1 MFTALVVP
9 FIRDP
14 LTSQPIDLSRDHYKH
29 LQGMDLADTA
39 EITDSLEIDLLIG
52 SDVYWS
58 FVTGKVIRGIAGPL
72 AIEMKV
78 GWVLSGPVS
87 LPHTSVNLAVTATH
101 SLRIDAPTTEE
112 TLDASLNRFW
122 DLESLG
128 ILKEEKSVYDTF
140 IQQISFNGER
150 YEVSLPWKFGH
161 QVLPDNYQLCHRRL
175 IIVVRRFKHNPIL
188 LAEYDNIIQD
198 QLSRGIIEVVHD
210 PNLVEGE
217 QVHYLPHHGVVRQD
231 KTTFKLRIVYDA
243 SAKST
248 GPSLNDCLYTG
259 PSFGQSIFDILIQFR
274 VHGVALAGDIEKA
287 FLMVAVNKVDR
298 DVLHFLWTSDLSG
311 DDLATH

>member
-1 MFTALVVP
+1 MELC
-9 FIRDP
+9 
-14 LTSQPIDLSRDHYKH
+14 HW
-29 LQGMDLADTA
+29 QGHKRNSGT
-39 EITDSLEIDLLIG
+39 
-52 SDVYWS
+52 
-58 FVTGKVIRGIAGPL
+58 L
-72 AIEMKV
+72 AIETNV
-78 GWVLSGPVS
+78 AWVLSGPVS
-87 LPHTSVNLAVTATH
+87 LPRTSVNLAVTATH

-112 TLDASLNRFW
+112 TLDTSLNRFW

-150 YEVSLPWKFGH
+150 YEVSLPWRFGH
-161 QVLPDNYQLCHRRL
+161 QVLPDNYQLCHHQL
-175 IIVVRRFKHNPIL
+175 IIVVRRFKHNPTL
-188 LAEYDNIIQD
+188 LAKYDNSIQD

-217 QVHYLPHHGVVRQD
+217 QVHYLPHHGVMRQD

-243 SAKST
+243 LAKST
-248 GPSLNDCLYTG
+248 CPSLNDYLYTV

-298 DVLHFLWTSDLSG
+298 DVLHFYGLVI
-311 DDLATH
+311 